1 MRQTLSASLL
11 LALLVPATG
20 TAGIVIVN
28 HDEWTLSNLG
38 VNAAQFGANIAN
50 YFAGGPG
57 GNFLIYSNDT
67 FGLANS
73 TLINAITSAGH
84 TVTVNTGITFDLP
97 TLSAYTGIFLGG
109 YVGSYSAAVLT
120 DYVNNG
126 GNVYLAG
133 GTGSIAFEDSVWDP
147 FLANF
152 GFNFGFSYNGIAGT
166 FAPTTSHPIFAGV
179 PSLLYNNGNTVLLTG
194 STLDARL
201 IAVHPV
207 TGDGLIGIY
216 ERTGEG
222 GGGGEIPEPS
232 TLALVGAGLL
242 AAGLLRRR

>member
-1 MRQTLSASLL
+1 MPTLLPL
-11 LALLVPATG
+11 GLFVPATG

-28 HDEWTLSNLG
+28 HDEGTLSNLG

-57 GNFLIYSNDT
+57 GNFLIYSNNA
-67 FGLANS
+67 FRLANS
-73 TLINAITSAGH
+73 TLITAITSAGH
-84 TVTVNTGITFDLP
+84 TVTVDPGITFDLP
-97 TLSAYTGIFLGG
+97 TLSGYTGVFLGG
-109 YVGSYSAAVLT
+109 YVGPYSAAVLT

-133 GTGSIAFEDSVWDP
+133 GTGSIAFEDSVLDP

-152 GFNFGFSYNGIAGT
+152 GFNCGFSYNGIFGK
-166 FAPTTSHPIFAGV
+166 FAPTTSQPIFAGV

-194 STLDARL
+194 STPDARL

-216 ERTGEG
+216 ERTGGG

-232 TLALVGAGLL
+232 TLALVGAGFL